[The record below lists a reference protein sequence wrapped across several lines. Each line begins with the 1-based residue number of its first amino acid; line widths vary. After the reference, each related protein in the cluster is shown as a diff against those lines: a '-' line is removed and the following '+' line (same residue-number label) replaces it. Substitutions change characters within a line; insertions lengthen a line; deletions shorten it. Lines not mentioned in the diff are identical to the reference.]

1 MIFIKRH
8 KILIAI
14 LAAAVLLLLI
24 AAGCFLWQN
33 FGPMDLPD
41 LPEPD
46 FTAQAQAYESVADPS
61 FSLNGEGYPHA
72 PILQDFINRGW
83 TPDGASSYM
92 GDYSKEGD
100 PSNIVI
106 RGYNM
111 VNGDSEIEAA
121 LDMDECRDGLEPP
134 LCHLDS
140 LSLIGDEVD
149 SLCVDGKELSGITA
163 DRLIELF
170 GEPDQ
175 ISGAFYEYSLPE
187 EGISHISLS
196 FPRAEEPVA
205 QIMIIFD

>member
-1 MIFIKRH
+1 MNFIKRH
-8 KILIAI
+8 KILITI
-14 LAAAVLLLLI
+14 LATVILLLLI

-46 FTAQAQAYESVADPS
+46 FTVQAQEYEPVTNPG

-92 GDYSKEGD
+92 GDYSEQGG

-111 VNGDSEIEAA
+111 VNGDSEVEAA
-121 LDMDECRDGLEPP
+121 LDMGECRDGLEPS

-149 SLCVDGKELSGITA
+149 SLCVDDKELSGITT

-175 ISGAFYEYSLPE
+175 ISGVFYEYSLPE
-187 EGISHISLS
+187 MGISRISLS
-196 FPRAEEPVA
+196 FPRAGEPVA
-205 QIMIIFD
+205 QIMIIFI